1 MGRSPTDP
9 HPETKAVI
17 GGFSMVEMSSREEAL
32 EWAAKIAVVCP
43 CAQEA
48 RQIMPDPDVC
58 SAHHPVDVFDE

>member
-1 MGRSPTDP
+1 
-9 HPETKAVI
+9 
-17 GGFSMVEMSSREEAL
+17 MVEMSSREEAL